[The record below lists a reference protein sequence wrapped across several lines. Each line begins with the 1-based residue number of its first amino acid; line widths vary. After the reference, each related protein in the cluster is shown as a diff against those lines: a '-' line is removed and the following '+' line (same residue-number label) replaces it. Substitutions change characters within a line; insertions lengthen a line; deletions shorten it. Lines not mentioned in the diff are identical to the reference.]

1 MTTVHE
7 QWDIVSSVGLTALGV
22 AAARA
27 VENDRPDAL
36 VRDPMAA
43 RFVAAAADAPTAMPT
58 GRAAPGADTPM
69 WRTMADFLGVRSRFL
84 DDVVSGAVGSG
95 IDQVVLLAAGLDVR
109 AQRLDGLEGCSVYEV
124 DQPTV
129 LAFKDEVLDE
139 AGAVA
144 RCDRVEVATDLRD
157 DWAGALA
164 AAGHDAGRPTVW
176 LAEGLLPYLP
186 AAAEAQLF
194 ATISALSAPGSRVGV
209 EFVHDIDGLLRSDL
223 MTSSSAAF
231 GVDMGT
237 LWSREPRRPADEV
250 LRDAGWT
257 TASES
262 IEEAAARF
270 GRDLDADAV
279 GSVGRHGHLLEGRR
293 A

>member
-1 MTTVHE
+1 MATVHE

-27 VENDRPDAL
+27 VETDRSDAL

-58 GRAAPGADTPM
+58 GGSAPGADTPM
-69 WRTMADFLGVRSRFL
+69 WRTMADFLGIRSRFL
-84 DDVVSGAVGSG
+84 DDVVTSAVAEG

-109 AQRLDGLEGCSVYEV
+109 AQRLDGLQGCAVYEV

-139 AGAVA
+139 AGAAA
-144 RCDRVEVATDLRD
+144 RCDRVEVPVDLRD

-164 AAGHDAGRPTVW
+164 AAGHDAARPTVW

-186 AAAEAQLF
+186 AAAVAQLF
-194 ATISALSAPGSRVGV
+194 ATISALSAPGSRAGV
-209 EFVHDIDGLLRSDL
+209 EFVDDIEGLLRSDL
-223 MTSSSAAF
+223 MTTSSAAF
-231 GVDMGT
+231 GVDMDT
-237 LWSREPRRPADEV
+237 LWNREPRRPADAV
-250 LRDAGWT
+250 LREAGWST
-257 TASES
+257 RSEAVAD
-262 IEEAAARF
+262 AAARF
-270 GRDLDADAV
+270 GRDLDGTTAA
-279 GSVGRHGHLLEGRR
+279 SVGRHGMLLAARR
-293 A
+293 D